1 MLSDLCFPLQVGEGC
16 GSPIYHVRS
25 PLHDSLHAS
34 SSLSSSSVFTR
45 TIEFS
50 FDASTVQ
57 RSLEQEELSSSP
69 LIRYRPLTNTLSQE
83 GLGST
88 PTSSS
93 PRSCPSSDSSPIY
106 ARRERHSEGNSWLNT
121 LGVRECW
128 KQYLAMTELW
138 KANSDIA
145 PLRSIWCKGY
155 LGFWV

>member
-1 MLSDLCFPLQVGEGC
+1 MFLSIPFWRAPSPLGVPGWDLLGCLWDEPMQPDLRFPLQVGEGC
-16 GSPIYHVRS
+16 GSPIYHLRS

-34 SSLSSSSVFTR
+34 SSLPGSSVFTR

-57 RSLEQEELSSSP
+57 RSLEQEEVSSSP
-69 LIRYRPLTNTLSQE
+69 LIRYRPLTNTPSQE

-106 ARRERHSEGNSWLNT
+106 ARRERHSEGNTWLKT
-121 LGVRECW
+121 FEIGE
-128 KQYLAMTELW
+128 
-138 KANSDIA
+138 
-145 PLRSIWCKGY
+145 G
-155 LGFWV
+155 